1 MERAL
6 LATLK
11 YSGGPEDAAESL
23 AELERLT
30 ATAGGETVR
39 TRTFSRLRPDAA
51 LFFGSGQAAE
61 LSRLAH
67 AHDADLL
74 IVDHELRPI
83 QQRNLEREL
92 GVRVIDRTQLILDI
106 FARRARSHEGKLQVE
121 LAQLSYLLP
130 RLTGKGAELSR
141 LGGGIGTR
149 GPGESKLEY
158 DRRRVRERIT
168 VLKGQL
174 ETLKRTRSLHRQDRE
189 AVPLPLIS
197 LVGYT
202 NAGKSALLNA
212 LTRESTLVEDKLFAT
227 LDLSTRKLVLPP
239 SLEVLLTDTVG
250 FIRRLPHYL
259 VAAFRST
266 LEEVVAADLLLHV
279 VDASQPE
286 WTAQIRIVEQ
296 VLEELDAKGK
306 PILLVFNKLDKLR
319 PAQRLRMAHQR
330 RAAVMVSA
338 LTGEGLDKL
347 REAMAEKLATAWEKV
362 TVRLPY
368 ERADLRALVLRRGR
382 LLKESYGQKGMT
394 LKAQLPPKLLG
405 QIREFAKKD

>member
-11 YSGGPEDAAESL
+11 YHNGPQDTAASM
-23 AELERLT
+23 AELERL
-30 ATAGGETVR
+30 AWTAGERVVLSKTL
-39 TRTFSRLRPDAA
+39 TRPRPDAA
-51 LFFGSGQAAE
+51 LFFGSGQVEE
-61 LSRLAH
+61 LARLVREHEAG
-67 AHDADLL
+67 LL
-74 IVDHELRPI
+74 IVDHDLRPI
-83 QQRNLEREL
+83 QQRNLELEL
-92 GVRVIDRTQLILDI
+92 MVRVIDRTQLILDI

-141 LGGGIGTR
+141 LGGGLGRAVR

-158 DRRRVRERIT
+158 DRRSLRQRIT
-168 VLKGQL
+168 VLKRQI

-189 AVPLPLIS
+189 SVPLPVVS

-212 LTRESTLVEDKLFAT
+212 LTHGNAVVEDKLFAT

-239 SLEVLLTDTVG
+239 ALEVLVTDTVG
-250 FIRRLPHYL
+250 FIRRLPHDL

-266 LEEVVAADLLLHV
+266 LEEVVAADLLLQV

-286 WTAQIRIVEQ
+286 WPAQVQVVDQ
-296 VLEELDAKGK
+296 VLKDLGAADK
-306 PILLVFNKLDKLR
+306 PMILVLNQIDKLT
-319 PAQRLRMAHQR
+319 PPQRLRLAHQR
-330 RAAVMVSA
+330 RKGVMISA
-338 LTGEGLDKL
+338 LTGENLDLLKT
-347 REAMAEKLATAWEKV
+347 AMAERLADSWKQV

-368 ERADLRALVLRRGR
+368 DRADLRALIMRRGR
-382 LLKESYGQKGMT
+382 LLKETYGQKGVT
-394 LKAQLPPKLLG
+394 LKIQLPSRLVG
-405 QIREFAKKD
+405 QIREYVD